1 MFVGELD
8 IDDIVAGLGGS
19 VCDPTRPVLI
29 VLTVNVSL
37 RRPLYRQTQASIA
50 CQSHTG
56 YQLPHSQ

>member
-19 VCDPTRPVLI
+19 VSDPTRPVLI

-50 CQSHTG
+50 WPITHRIPAT
-56 YQLPHSQ
+56 P